1 MRGGIQLK
9 DSTLKH
15 SQQLSIFTLSDSDLP
30 FIETPTVLQ
39 CGSEQ
44 QVYNFKKYGIKLVFP
59 PRAVTRGTLDVEIG
73 ILHSGPF
80 TLPPNVKPI
89 SPVLWLCVKEKVKPC
104 HEFSKRIEITLPH
117 FMDCT
122 PEDQKKF
129 AFLKSTHNHSISDN
143 SFTFK
148 EASVDHCRFQPR
160 NGTLTTK
167 QCCLVCI
174 AYKEPEGMIDKSNYC
189 LVSFIPRDIA
199 QSMFAM
205 YFCVIF
211 NLKSFIEVCTCAVV
225 RQPAK

>member
-1 MRGGIQLK
+1 MLR
-9 DSTLKH
+9 
-15 SQQLSIFTLSDSDLP
+15 
-30 FIETPTVLQ
+30 

-44 QVYNFKKYGIKLVFP
+44 QVYNFKKYGIKLAFP
-59 PRAVTRGTLDVEIG
+59 PGAVTRGTLDVEMG

-89 SPVLWLCVKEKVKPC
+89 SPILWLRVKENQC
-104 HEFSKRIEITLPH
+104 YEFSKRIEITLPH

-129 AFLKSTHNHSISDN
+129 AFLKAPHNHSISDN

-148 EASVDHCRFQPR
+148 EASADHYRFQPR

-189 LVSFIPRDIA
+189 LVSFIPKDIA

-211 NLKSFIEVCTCAVV
+211 NLKTFIEVCAVA
-225 RQPAK
+225 RQPASMM